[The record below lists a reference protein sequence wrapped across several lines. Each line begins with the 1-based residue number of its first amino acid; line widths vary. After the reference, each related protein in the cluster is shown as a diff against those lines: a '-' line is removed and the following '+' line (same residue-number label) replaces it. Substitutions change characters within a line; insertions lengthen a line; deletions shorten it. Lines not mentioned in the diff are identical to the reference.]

1 MRSSTG
7 GRPAARFIA
16 RKLNNDLKCQH
27 NCNDK
32 VSIIA
37 HMLNQNRLR
46 RRSCFPVFSSWLA
59 FFIALF
65 LPSSGPAQ
73 VYAGKPKL
81 IVIIVIDQF
90 RGDYLD
96 RFRSEFKGRGF
107 RLFMDQGAWFT
118 DCYYDYANTKTAP
131 GHATLGTGA
140 YSDGHGIESNEWWD
154 AARSDTHKVTSVEDE
169 RYQLV
174 DLPASSIPAGQPGA
188 PDNAP
193 TFVIGASPR
202 SLRAT
207 TLGDEL
213 RLATQGKT
221 KVYGIS
227 LKDRAAILP
236 AGQSANGAFWID
248 PASGQFTT
256 STYYMEHLPGWAA
269 AFNAGGRRAQ
279 AEREA
284 NVDEKTTEFY
294 DLVGRTPA
302 ANGYELDFAKEL
314 IKSEKLGQ
322 NGVTDLLTISL
333 SPNDILGHQFG
344 PDSEF
349 EKQMILSLDHDIDG
363 FVTWLDQAV
372 GLKNVWLA
380 LSADHGVAPI
390 PGEAAQLGINSA
402 AVDVQ
407 KVYDRV
413 NARLNSRYTA
423 QIKTDYLM
431 PGPDLPYIVLNR
443 KAFQAAGM
451 DEKTAE
457 DIVAGL
463 LTEEVAGLAPKPDP
477 DNPGPAQH
485 RLPPTPQVAGV
496 YTRVELAHGQ
506 LPPSEWGR
514 LLAHSYSEHG
524 NWYVML
530 LLNSYQL
537 EGMSLFGGTTH
548 FSPWSYDRHVP
559 LALYG
564 TPFVPGEYHE
574 RVAPVDLAVTFAS
587 LAGVNQPSAAVGR
600 VLVEAIKSNRPAT
613 TP

>member
-1 MRSSTG
+1 MIANMSNARRT
-7 GRPAARFIA
+7 RP
-16 RKLNNDLKCQH
+16 
-27 NCNDK
+27 
-32 VSIIA
+32 
-37 HMLNQNRLR
+37 
-46 RRSCFPVFSSWLA
+46 RSCFPVLPSWLA
-59 FFIALF
+59 FLLALF

-81 IVIIVIDQF
+81 IVIMVIDQF

-96 RFRSEFKGRGF
+96 RYRSEFKGRGF
-107 RLFMDQGAWFT
+107 RLYMDQGAWFT

-154 AARSDTHKVTSVEDE
+154 ASRSDTHKVSSVEDE

-174 DLPASSIPAGQPGA
+174 DLPASSIPSNQPGA
-188 PDNAP
+188 PDNAA

-202 SLRAT
+202 NLRAT

-213 RLATQGKT
+213 RLATQGKAR
-221 KVYGIS
+221 VYGIS

-248 PASGQFTT
+248 NASGQFTT
-256 STYYMEHLPGWAA
+256 STYYMEHLPGWAT
-269 AFNAGGRRAQ
+269 AFNSGGRRAQ

-284 NVDEKTTEFY
+284 NVDENTSQFY
-294 DLVGRTPA
+294 ELVGRTPA

-322 NGVTDLLTISL
+322 SGVTDLVTISL
-333 SPNDILGHQFG
+333 SANDILGHQFG
-344 PDSEF
+344 PDSDF
-349 EKQMILSLDHDIDG
+349 EKQMVLSLDHDLDG
-363 FVTWLDQAV
+363 FFGWLDQSV

-390 PGEAAQLGINSA
+390 PGEAAKLGIHA
-402 AVDVQ
+402 TAVNIQ
-407 KVYDRV
+407 AVYDRL
-413 NARLNSRYTA
+413 NARFNALYSSHA
-423 QIKTDYLM
+423 KTDYLM

-451 DEKTAE
+451 NEEIAE
-457 DIVAGL
+457 DAVAGL
-463 LTEEVAGLAPKPDP
+463 LPEEVAALVPKPEEE
-477 DNPGPAQH
+477 GPAQH
-485 RLPPTPQVAGV
+485 RLPPNPQVAEV
-496 YTRVELAHGQ
+496 YTRVALAHGQ

-524 NWYVML
+524 NWFVMML
-530 LLNSYQL
+530 LSAYQL
-537 EGMSLFGGTTH
+537 DGTGPFAGTTH

-559 LALYG
+559 LAIYG
-564 TPFVPGEYHE
+564 TPFLPGEYHE

-600 VLVEAIKSNRPAT
+600 VLTEAIKTTHPAPT
-613 TP
+613 Q